1 MNVSGTSGNPITF
14 AAYNGE
20 TVTIDAQKKGVPIN
34 LNKRGFIT
42 LKDLR
47 VKNSSYQGI
56 GDMSSAAPG
65 NYSLGAHDIIIQ
77 NCHTDSTFASGIGFN
92 SGKNITI
99 DHCTIQNANTG
110 MDQEALTISS
120 VDGFTISNNE
130 LFNNRKENIDV
141 KDGSKNGKIYS
152 NYIHSFD
159 DKYQWGTPAIYLDCF
174 GMAQSNIEIYNNTIK
189 DTAGGAI
196 TTGIMVSN
204 ETTKGGQGMTNINIY
219 GNVITG
225 TDFGFLVEWG
235 NYPEGSQWPL
245 TNLNYHH
252 NTHSGIR
259 YLDARVRVGTGYAS
273 NCYLQNNT
281 FSGGSENISF
291 EKGKGGW
298 TISGN
303 N

>member
-1 MNVSGTSGNPITF
+1 
-14 AAYNGE
+14 
-20 TVTIDAQKKGVPIN
+20 
-34 LNKRGFIT
+34 
-42 LKDLR
+42 
-47 VKNSSYQGI
+47 
-56 GDMSSAAPG
+56 
-65 NYSLGAHDIIIQ
+65 
-77 NCHTDSTFASGIGFN
+77 
-92 SGKNITI
+92 
-99 DHCTIQNANTG
+99 
-110 MDQEALTISS
+110 
-120 VDGFTISNNE
+120 
-130 LFNNRKENIDV
+130 
-141 KDGSKNGKIYS
+141 
-152 NYIHSFD
+152 
-159 DKYQWGTPAIYLDCF
+159 
-174 GMAQSNIEIYNNTIK
+174 
-189 DTAGGAI
+189 
-196 TTGIMVSN
+196 
-204 ETTKGGQGMTNINIY
+204 MTNINIY